1 MHPLGCG
8 GHQHPPSRS
17 RGLPAAGQPCWQPAG
32 HRPAPPGTAR
42 TGGWWRAAGAR
53 WGWEPTTN

>member
-17 RGLPAAGQPCWQPAG
+17 CGLPAAGQLCRQPAG
-32 HRPAPPGTAR
+32 HRPAP
-42 TGGWWRAAGAR
+42 
-53 WGWEPTTN
+53 